1 MTTRITTQNITDAT
15 ITTTDIAS
23 NTITTG
29 DLATSVPLALSWQS
43 VKTSD
48 FTAVAGEAYPI
59 NTTGGVVIMTLPS
72 SPSVGNTIQFV
83 DYAGTFGTNKVTIG
97 RGGSNIQGVAAD
109 GTVNTSRQTVTLVYV
124 DATQGWIPANDGAAG
139 QYGASFVTATGGTVT
154 TSGNDKIHTF
164 NSSSNFVVS
173 SAGNSVVQ
181 MQ

>member
-59 NTTGGVVIMTLPS
+59 IQQVV
-72 SPSVGNTIQFV
+72 
-83 DYAGTFGTNKVTIG
+83 
-97 RGGSNIQGVAAD
+97 
-109 GTVNTSRQTVTLVYV
+109 
-124 DATQGWIPANDGAAG
+124 
-139 QYGASFVTATGGTVT
+139 
-154 TSGNDKIHTF
+154 
-164 NSSSNFVVS
+164 
-173 SAGNSVVQ
+173 
-181 MQ
+181 